1 MLRRRATG
9 QQADY
14 APVGTLLRDSSPL
27 VPHSGTVPALT
38 SRGMRALSW
47 ALVAGLVL
55 AIALGAMATMVLVNA
70 NASEIATVSDITA
83 ELTTDSVQFSWPD
96 PGLKPGD
103 QYQIAT
109 RDGQTSIQQTRSFT
123 VDAKAGDRVC
133 ITVTVNRDGKTG
145 PPSSEKCADF
155 VSR

>member
-1 MLRRRATG
+1 
-9 QQADY
+9 
-14 APVGTLLRDSSPL
+14 
-27 VPHSGTVPALT
+27 
-38 SRGMRALSW
+38 MRALGW

-70 NASEIATVSDITA
+70 NASEIPAVSDITA
-83 ELTTDSVQFSWPD
+83 ELTRDSVQFRWPD
-96 PGLKPGD
+96 PGVKPDD

-123 VDAKAGDRVC
+123 VDATSGDRVC

-145 PPSSEKCADF
+145 PTSREKCADF
-155 VSR
+155 VSG